1 MEKFTR
7 SFERL
12 KKACRKFEEVI
23 ENPFLPEIF
32 KEEFLIEITTKRFE
46 YTYEA
51 LWKTIKEFLRL
62 RGLECNSPKSCFKE
76 AFKEGIIS
84 EEDEE
89 IVFDMIV
96 LRNQLVHLYDEDMA
110 KDIYFRIKDKKFLKT
125 FKNIIEKLKME
136 EKDDNI

>member
-1 MEKFTR
+1 M
-7 SFERL
+7 
-12 KKACRKFEEVI
+12 
-23 ENPFLPEIF
+23 PEIF

-96 LRNQLVHLYDEDMA
+96 LKNQLVHLYDEDMA
-110 KDIYFRIKDKKFLKT
+110 KDIYFKIKDKKFLKT
-125 FKNIIEKLKME
+125 FKNIIEKLKTG

>member
-1 MEKFTR
+1 
-7 SFERL
+7 
-12 KKACRKFEEVI
+12 
-23 ENPFLPEIF
+23 LPEIF

-76 AFKEGIIS
+76 AFKEGIIL

-89 IVFDMIV
+89 TVFDMIV
-96 LRNQLVHLYDEDMA
+96 LRNQLVHIYDEEMA
-110 KDIYFRIKDKKFLKT
+110 REIYSKIKDKKFLT
-125 FKNIIEKLKME
+125 VFKNIINRVEKE
-136 EKDDNI
+136 NI